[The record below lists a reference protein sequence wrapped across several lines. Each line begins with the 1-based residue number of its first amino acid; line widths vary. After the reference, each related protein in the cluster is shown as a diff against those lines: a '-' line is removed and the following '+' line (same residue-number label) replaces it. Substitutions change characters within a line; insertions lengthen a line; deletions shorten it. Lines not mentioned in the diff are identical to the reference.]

1 MARCEDFPCCGH
13 TLEEG
18 CDPLPTGDDMLKDPA
33 RYHIGC
39 DHNTGYCEYEDDGED
54 METCSWCST
63 EVPDDDLEETDDGAR
78 ICPECW
84 TEYKDRTDIN
94 QPEEATT

>member
-18 CDPLPTGDDMLKDPA
+18 CDPLPTGDDMLRDPA

-39 DHNTGYCEYEDDGED
+39 DHNTGYCEYEPDDEDMDDDDGLTDAEADAQTLISAGWGTHED
-54 METCSWCST
+54 YNYYEN
-63 EVPDDDLEETDDGAR
+63 EE
-78 ICPECW
+78 
-84 TEYKDRTDIN
+84 Y
-94 QPEEATT
+94 